1 MNLKLKNK
9 KIKKSYPFLTIHI
22 SSSSNNTKL
31 VATNEGNVVAWSS
44 AGAAGFKGAKKSTPH
59 AANEA
64 TVMFMEKLK
73 AMGLKSAKI
82 ILKGIFPGRDA
93 AVKTIAS
100 YGIGV
105 TNIMD
110 KTPYPH
116 NGCRPAGRRRV

>member
-1 MNLKLKNK
+1 MNLKLKTK
-9 KIKKSYPFLTIHI
+9 KVKKSYPFLTIYV

-31 VATNEGNVVAWSS
+31 VAANEGNVVAWSS

-64 TVMFMEKLK
+64 TVIFMEKLK

-93 AVKTIAS
+93 AVKTISS
-100 YGIGV
+100 YGIAV
-105 TNIMD
+105 NNIFD
-110 KTPYPH
+110 KTPYAH
-116 NGCRPAGRRRV
+116 NGCRAKGRRRV